1 MNEFDC
7 VKLIKPFKELEIGTK
22 GCIVHKYN
30 ENDFEVEFFDK
41 DNETIGVY
49 TISKDYLEVYWS
61 NNAAGSK

>member
-7 VKLIKPFKELEIGTK
+7 VKLIKPFEELEVGTK

-30 ENDFEVEFFDK
+30 EDDFEVEFFDS
-41 DNETIGVY
+41 DDETIGVY

-61 NNAAGSK
+61 GNMDRVK

>member
-7 VKLIKPFKELEIGTK
+7 VKLIKPFEKMEAGTK

-30 ENDFEVEFFDK
+30 EDDFEVEFFDS
-41 DNETIGVY
+41 DDETIGVY

-61 NNAAGSK
+61 ANAASTK